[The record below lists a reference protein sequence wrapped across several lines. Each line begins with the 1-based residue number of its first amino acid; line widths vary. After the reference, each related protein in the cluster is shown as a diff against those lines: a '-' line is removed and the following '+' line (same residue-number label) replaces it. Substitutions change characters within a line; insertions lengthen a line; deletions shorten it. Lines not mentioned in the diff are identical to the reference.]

1 MDGGDAE
8 TGFGADLG
16 GGVVL
21 AAPAEGLTVSLEGR
35 GVLTHEASGLRDRG
49 VAGSLSWNPPPSG
62 RGPTLTLSQSF
73 GAGAANGKDALLSRT
88 TLEGL
93 AANDNGAGRRRL
105 EARFGYG
112 IAAFGGGF
120 TMTPEIGR

>member
-49 VAGSLSWNPPPSG
+49 ECHRPWSKRHRQDTRCSGSRP
-62 RGPTLTLSQSF
+62 
-73 GAGAANGKDALLSRT
+73 
-88 TLEGL
+88 
-93 AANDNGAGRRRL
+93 RRL
-105 EARFGYG
+105 SEGPLRGLHHRRSPG
-112 IAAFGGGF
+112 
-120 TMTPEIGR
+120 P